1 MKRALFALISGSFLL
16 AGCGGGGGG
25 GSSSPETATGVFID
39 EAVEGLTF
47 ISGDQMGVTDAD
59 GTFTYEIGS
68 DVMFSIG
75 GIVIGIAEGSSIIT
89 PVDLVSGAEDEMDST
104 VTNIARLLQT
114 LDDDGNPDNGI
125 LITEN
130 VTDAAANIVI
140 DFSLS
145 VNEFSEDGDVQVA
158 ITSLTTFT
166 TAGARMLIPS
176 MTAQEHLA
184 GALIQQFSGNYS
196 GTFMGIDD
204 DGAFGGN
211 YTFTIDEGGV
221 LLGNGMGDDG
231 PFSFIGSIN
240 SRGNAM
246 AAGASGGVIG
256 EATVFEITIND
267 DGTFTG
273 TFENDVEDFDGTVQG
288 NRD

>member
-16 AGCGGGGGG
+16 AGCGGGGG

-47 ISGDQMGVTDAD
+47 ISGDQMGVTDAN

-130 VTDAAANIVI
+130 VTDAAADIVI

-184 GALIQQFSGNYS
+184 GTLIQQFSGNYS

-211 YTFTIDEGGV
+211 YTFAIDDGGV

-246 AAGASGGVIG
+246 AAGASGSVIG

-267 DGTFTG
+267 DGSFTG